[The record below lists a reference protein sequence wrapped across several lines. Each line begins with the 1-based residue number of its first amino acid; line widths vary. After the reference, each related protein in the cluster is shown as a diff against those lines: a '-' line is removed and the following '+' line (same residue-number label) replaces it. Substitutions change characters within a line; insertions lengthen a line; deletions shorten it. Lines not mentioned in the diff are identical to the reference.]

1 MQFTNQQR
9 PSRAEPRMYRQAAKR
24 RSGSRPMVA
33 RPERTCCNY
42 TTTYVK
48 KRGWRSLKPTICPTT
63 ASTVGRKRLLLLLRI
78 FATHVAM
85 RVTI

>member
-1 MQFTNQQR
+1 
-9 PSRAEPRMYRQAAKR
+9 MYRQAAKR

-48 KRGWRSLKPTICPTT
+48 KKKRLEILETYHLPNNGIDRGPQKTT
-63 ASTVGRKRLLLLLRI
+63 A
-78 FATHVAM
+78 FAPDLCNA
-85 RVTI
+85 RCNESDD